1 MIIVSERKVTGT
13 ALGRILTEVKTY
25 IDERVIGFEE
35 FTIDPDTGVIIDPS
49 TGLEIEDV
57 DFCKYEDL
65 YSEDI
70 LSTLD
75 RAFNSDN
82 LK

>member
-1 MIIVSERKVTGT
+1 MSERKVTGT

-35 FTIDPDTGVIIDPS
+35 FTIDPDTG
-49 TGLEIEDV
+49 LEIEDV
-57 DFCKYEDL
+57 DFCKYENL

-75 RAFNSDN
+75 NAFNSDN